1 MGESTPCATLPAM
14 SSLKQKLRSPF
25 GSALLGGLVVAVLGW
40 IAIAA
45 GAIQSDGGT
54 TTTVAAPL
62 TAPVDAKSEDG
73 SANVVNQ
80 IYKSDG
86 EGVAFI
92 ESQLEPTETESFNP
106 FGEVEP
112 EAGGTATGS
121 GFVIDDEG
129 HILTNNHVVEGASK
143 VTVKLG
149 DSEKTY
155 DAEVVGADPGTDIAV
170 VRVEPRSLVDVRFGD
185 SDALQVG
192 DFVIAIGNPFGIGQ
206 TATSGIVSALGRSGL
221 SMEGYEH
228 FIQTDASIN
237 PGNSG
242 GALVNLKGELVGI
255 NTAIIGPSGGNV
267 GIGFAVPVVMAHAV
281 MEQLV
286 KFGEVKRG
294 RLGISM
300 TDVVGG
306 EGATIAEVQADSP
319 ASKAG
324 LRKGD
329 VVTGFN
335 GRPVRGAAELRA
347 RLGVVPVGDTVDLQV
362 QRGGE
367 QRTLRAQI
375 GAIETRASGG
385 QAVQELAG
393 AVFQEV
399 SKAGLPGRNR
409 AVLVTAVKP
418 ESPAFRHGLRAG
430 DLIVGVNARRV
441 SSVKELTA
449 ALKIRGGAQI
459 NVLRGDNMLT
469 IPVS

>member
-1 MGESTPCATLPAM
+1 MVKKVFCSLAIACIAGAAAAQIPSGAPLRDGVPTLAPILEKVTPA
-14 SSLKQKLRSPF
+14 
-25 GSALLGGLVVAVLGW
+25 VVNIAVLQASPEEQNPMLRDPFFRRFFGMPGQSEPQ
-40 IAIAA
+40 IAA
-45 GAIQSDGGT
+45 GSGVI
-54 TTTVAAPL
+54 
-62 TAPVDAKSEDG
+62 VDAKNG
-73 SANVVNQ
+73 YV
-80 IYKSDG
+80 
-86 EGVAFI
+86 
-92 ESQLEPTETESFNP
+92 
-106 FGEVEP
+106 
-112 EAGGTATGS
+112 
-121 GFVIDDEG
+121 
-129 HILTNNHVVEGASK
+129 LTNAHVVKDAREVLITLKDNRRLPA
-143 VTVKLG
+143 KL
-149 DSEKTY
+149 
-155 DAEVVGADPGTDIAV
+155 VGADPGTDIAV

-221 SMEGYEH
+221 SKEGYEH

-242 GALVNLKGELVGI
+242 GALINLKGELVGI

-267 GIGFAVPVVMAHAV
+267 GIGFAVPVVIAYAV
-281 MEQLV
+281 MDQLIR
-286 KFGEVKRG
+286 FGEVKRG

-306 EGATIAEVQADSP
+306 GDGATIADVQADSP

-335 GRPVRGAAELRA
+335 GRPVRGPAELRA
-347 RLGVVPVGDTVDLQV
+347 RLGVVPVGDTVELQV

-367 QRTLRAQI
+367 KRTLKAQI
-375 GAIETRASGG
+375 GPIESGG
-385 QAVQELAG
+385 SGGESVQELAG
-393 AVFQEV
+393 AVLQEV
-399 SKAGLPGRNR
+399 SRSGLPGRNR

-430 DLIVGVNARRV
+430 DLIIGVNARRV
-441 SSVKELTA
+441 SSIKELTA

>member
-1 MGESTPCATLPAM
+1 VVT
-14 SSLKQKLRSPF
+14 K
-25 GSALLGGLVVAVLGW
+25 LLGPLALALIAGGAAAQIPSGTPLRDGVPTLAPILEKVTPAVVNIAVLQASPEEQNPMLRDPFFRRFFGGP
-40 IAIAA
+40 AQPEPQIAA
-45 GAIQSDGGT
+45 GSGVI
-54 TTTVAAPL
+54 
-62 TAPVDAKSEDG
+62 VDAKNG
-73 SANVVNQ
+73 YVM
-80 IYKSDG
+80 
-86 EGVAFI
+86 
-92 ESQLEPTETESFNP
+92 
-106 FGEVEP
+106 
-112 EAGGTATGS
+112 
-121 GFVIDDEG
+121 
-129 HILTNNHVVEGASK
+129 TNAHVVKDAREVL
-143 VTVKLG
+143 VTLKDNRRLPAKL
-149 DSEKTY
+149 
-155 DAEVVGADPGTDIAV
+155 VGADPGTDIAV
-170 VRVEPRSLVDVRFGD
+170 VRVEPKNLVDVKFGD

-192 DFVIAIGNPFGIGQ
+192 DFVIAIGNPFGLGQ

-221 SMEGYEH
+221 SMEGFEH

-281 MEQLV
+281 LEQIV

-294 RLGISM
+294 RLGVSM

-306 EGATIAEVQADSP
+306 EGATIAEVQPDSP

-347 RLGVVPVGDTVDLQV
+347 RLGVVPVGDTVELQV
-362 QRGGE
+362 QRGE
-367 QRTLRAQI
+367 EKRTLKAQI

-385 QAVQELAG
+385 EAVQELAG
-393 AVFQEV
+393 AVLQEV
-399 SKAGLPGRNR
+399 TRNGLPGRNR

-449 ALKIRGGAQI
+449 ALKSRGGVQV
-459 NVLRGDNMLT
+459 NVLRGDNILT

>member
-1 MGESTPCATLPAM
+1 VVKKVFCSLAIACIAGAAAAQIPSGAPLRDGVPTLAPILEKVTPA
-14 SSLKQKLRSPF
+14 
-25 GSALLGGLVVAVLGW
+25 VVNIAVLQASPEEQNPMLRDPFFRRFFGMPGQSEPQ
-40 IAIAA
+40 IAA
-45 GAIQSDGGT
+45 GSGVI
-54 TTTVAAPL
+54 
-62 TAPVDAKSEDG
+62 VDAKNG
-73 SANVVNQ
+73 YV
-80 IYKSDG
+80 
-86 EGVAFI
+86 
-92 ESQLEPTETESFNP
+92 
-106 FGEVEP
+106 
-112 EAGGTATGS
+112 
-121 GFVIDDEG
+121 
-129 HILTNNHVVEGASK
+129 LTNAHVVKDAREVLITLKDNRRLPA
-143 VTVKLG
+143 KL
-149 DSEKTY
+149 
-155 DAEVVGADPGTDIAV
+155 VGADPGTDIAV

-221 SMEGYEH
+221 SKEGYEH

-242 GALVNLKGELVGI
+242 GALINLKGELVGI

-267 GIGFAVPVVMAHAV
+267 GIGFAVPVVIAYAV
-281 MEQLV
+281 MDQLIR
-286 KFGEVKRG
+286 FGEVKRG

-306 EGATIAEVQADSP
+306 GDGATIADVQADSP

-329 VVTGFN
+329 VVTRCN
-335 GRPVRGAAELRA
+335 GRPVRGPAELRA
-347 RLGVVPVGDTVDLQV
+347 RLGVVPVGDTVELQV

-367 QRTLRAQI
+367 KRTLKAQI
-375 GAIETRASGG
+375 GPIESGG
-385 QAVQELAG
+385 SGGESVQELAG
-393 AVFQEV
+393 AVLQEV
-399 SKAGLPGRNR
+399 SRSGLPGRNR

-441 SSVKELTA
+441 TSVKELTA
-449 ALKIRGGAQI
+449 ALRTRGNVQL
-459 NVLRGDNMLT
+459 NVLRGDNVFS